1 MKRIKTYIK
10 YSFYIS
16 MSILAIT
23 NSLFFIANW
32 KNWEINISN
41 EAILLSVVGFFF
53 AFAGINIYSI
63 FNTNIETEKKILN
76 DLIKKYDA
84 ELCLS
89 SSGLKF
95 PQTIHS
101 VYQSCQYLIS
111 SDSFPAWAHDR
122 IDEIKNGIDDLHKIV
137 AELKCS
143 HKLSEFENC
152 KKQLTNLAQGM
163 ITLFKNYH
171 KRLDYDGAYFRGL
184 GLNEKDIDN
193 YKEKVKDTLSH
204 IEDILYDEY
213 IETCSDNEQLTIRE
227 KCSVIIDFCKHVLAQ

>member
-1 MKRIKTYIK
+1 MK

-23 NSLFFIANW
+23 NSLFFIVNW

-63 FNTNIETEKKILN
+63 FNTNIENEKKMLN
-76 DLIKKYDA
+76 DIIKKYDA
-84 ELCLS
+84 ELRLS

-95 PQTIHS
+95 PQNIHN

-111 SDSFPAWAHDR
+111 SNSFPSWAHDR
-122 IDEIKNGIDDLHKIV
+122 IDEIKNGIDDLHKTV
-137 AELKCS
+137 MELKCC

-152 KKQLTNLAQGM
+152 RKQLTNLSQGM
-163 ITLFKNYH
+163 MTLFNTYYE
-171 KRLDYDGAYFRGL
+171 RLDYNRAYFHGL
-184 GLNEKDIDN
+184 DEKDIEN
-193 YKEKVKDTLSH
+193 YKEKVKDTISR
-204 IEDILYDEY
+204 IEEIQYDEY
-213 IETCSDNEQLTIRE
+213 IETCSNDDKLTIRE
-227 KCSVIIDFCKHVLAQ
+227 KYSAIINYCKRVLAQ